1 MKNTSIFPSILTDSL
16 GLVQEQLNLV
26 QRFVSGVQV
35 DVIDGEFADNITIH
49 PIDLQHVNVGNL
61 TIDIHL
67 MTNDPINDIVE
78 CQSVPNLR
86 AIIAQVEHMP
96 TQKDFIDHVKSF
108 GWKVGLSLDLYTEK
122 SEIDDAILRQLDLL
136 QIMTVKT
143 GYQDQNF
150 QPSALEKIKQSAER
164 LKTLNPTCELFAD
177 GGITP
182 KTWKL
187 CKEAG
192 ATRAAVG
199 HDLWSSQNIAES
211 LQELLY

>member
-1 MKNTSIFPSILTDSL
+1 MLTQVIFPSILTDSL
-16 GLVQEQLNLV
+16 DLAQHQLDLVKGL
-26 QRFVSGVQV
+26 VSGVQI
-35 DVIDGEFADNITIH
+35 DIIDGEFANNITMH
-49 PIDLQHVNVGNL
+49 PVDLQHVNVGNL
-61 TIDIHL
+61 TIDVHL

-96 TQKDFIDHVKSF
+96 SQKDFIDHVKSF
-108 GWKVGLSLDLYTEK
+108 GWQVGLSLDLYTPEN
-122 SEIDDAILRQLDLL
+122 EIADDILKQLDIL

-150 QPSALEKIKQSAER
+150 QPSAIEKIKQSAER
-164 LKTLNPTCELFAD
+164 LKKLNPTCDLFAD
-177 GGITP
+177 GGIIP

-187 CKEAG
+187 CKKAG
-192 ATRAAVG
+192 ATHIAVG
-199 HDLWSSQNIAES
+199 HDLWSSPNIAKL

>member
-1 MKNTSIFPSILTDSL
+1 MLTQMIFPSILTDSL
-16 GLVQEQLNLV
+16 DLVQEQLNLV
-26 QRFVSGVQV
+26 QGFVSGVQV
-35 DVIDGEFADNITIH
+35 DIIDGEFADNITIH
-49 PIDLQHVNVGNL
+49 PIDLQHVSVGNL

-86 AIIAQVEHMP
+86 AIIAQIEHMP
-96 TQKDFIDHVKSF
+96 SQKDFIDHVKSF
-108 GWKVGLSLDLYTEK
+108 GWKVGLSLDLYTPEN
-122 SEIDDAILRQLDLL
+122 EIVDDILKQLDIL
-136 QIMTVKT
+136 QVMSVKT
-143 GYQDQNF
+143 GYQDQDF
-150 QPSALEKIKQSAER
+150 QQSALEKIKQSAER

-182 KTWKL
+182 ITWKL

-192 ATRAAVG
+192 ATRAAIG

-211 LQELLY
+211 LRELL

>member
-16 GLVQEQLNLV
+16 DLVQEQFDLV
-26 QRFVSGVQV
+26 RGLVSGVQV
-35 DVIDGEFADNITIH
+35 DIIDGEFADNITIH
-49 PIDLQHVNVGNL
+49 PVDLQHVSAGNL

-78 CQSVPNLR
+78 CQSVPNVR
-86 AIIAQVEHMP
+86 AIIAQVERMP
-96 TQKDFIDHVKSF
+96 SQKDFIDHVRSF
-108 GWKVGLSLDLYTEK
+108 GWKVGLSLDLYTEE
-122 SEIDDAILRQLDLL
+122 SEIGDAILSQLDLL

-150 QPSALEKIKQSAER
+150 QRSALEKIKRSAKR
-164 LKTLNPTCELFAD
+164 LKILNPTCELFAD

-182 KTWKL
+182 ETWKL

-192 ATRAAVG
+192 ATHAAVG
-199 HDLWSSQNIAES
+199 HDLWSSQNIAKS

>member
-16 GLVQEQLNLV
+16 NLV
-26 QRFVSGVQV
+26 QKQLDLVRGLVLGVQV
-35 DVIDGEFADNITIH
+35 DIIDGEFADNITIH
-49 PIDLQHVNVGNL
+49 PIDLQNVNVENL
-61 TIDIHL
+61 SIDIHL
-67 MTNDPINDIVE
+67 MTNDPINDIIE

-86 AIIAQVEHMP
+86 AVVGQIEHMP
-96 TQKDFIDHVKSF
+96 SQEDFIDHVKSF
-108 GWKVGLSLDLYTEK
+108 GWKVGLSLDLYTDE
-122 SEIDDAILRQLDLL
+122 SEIDDATLQHLDLL

-150 QPSALEKIKQSAER
+150 QPSAIEKIKRSAER
-164 LKTLNPTCELFAD
+164 LKKCNPTCALFAD

-192 ATRAAVG
+192 ATHAAVG

-211 LQELLY
+211 LKELL